1 MLTNL
6 RLLESMLTVHRRVN
20 KNTERCYEDMTVNG
34 QNKLCPSFLLVYLK
48 LNIEN
53 RKSQVSLPKWI
64 YEMNH
69 MLSPTFNTISRINMN
84 LS

>member
-48 LNIEN
+48 LNKEKIE
-53 RKSQVSLPKWI
+53 KVSFHYQNGFMK
-64 YEMNH
+64 
-69 MLSPTFNTISRINMN
+69 
-84 LS
+84 

>member
-48 LNIEN
+48 LNIE
-53 RKSQVSLPKWI
+53 K
-64 YEMNH
+64 
-69 MLSPTFNTISRINMN
+69 
-84 LS
+84 

>member
-34 QNKLCPSFLLVYLK
+34 QNKLCPSFLLVYLTGYMVKIK
-48 LNIEN
+48 LLEEG
-53 RKSQVSLPKWI
+53 KSHYQ
-64 YEMNH
+64 N
-69 MLSPTFNTISRINMN
+69 
-84 LS
+84 

>member
-48 LNIEN
+48 LNKEKIEKVTFHYQN
-53 RKSQVSLPKWI
+53 WFMKCII
-64 YEMNH
+64 Y
-69 MLSPTFNTISRINMN
+69 LVLR
-84 LS
+84 

>member
-48 LNIEN
+48 LNIKN
-53 RKSQVSLPKWI
+53 RKSQFSLPKWI

-69 MLSPTFNTISRINMN
+69 MLSTTFYYE
-84 LS
+84 